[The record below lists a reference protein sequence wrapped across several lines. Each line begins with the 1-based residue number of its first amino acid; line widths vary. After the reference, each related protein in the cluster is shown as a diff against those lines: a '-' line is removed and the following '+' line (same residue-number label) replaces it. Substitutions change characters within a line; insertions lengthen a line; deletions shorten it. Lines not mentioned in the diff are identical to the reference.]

1 MDLPLVDDR
10 PQPAVLTAGD
20 LRRGRECEFG
30 LLVDLDVRLGRR
42 EALPVEVDPVR
53 ERFGDL
59 GRDYE
64 QEVTDE
70 LTAATGDGVVDAGRL
85 SPEQL
90 LPLLRDPSVR
100 LVHQAPVAGERF
112 RGRADHLLRHDDE
125 TWVVAETKLARSAR
139 PHALLQVAAYAEA
152 LAEAG
157 VAVAPFVRLF
167 LGDDSV
173 VDTPREDLAQD
184 LAAVRSHLERLQV
197 TGAPPASDE
206 VVRIP
211 VVYDG
216 EDLADVAELLGV
228 DTEEV
233 VRRHGAEE
241 WAVAFAGYAPGFGY
255 CAGTRF
261 DWDVPRRSEPRTAVP
276 AGSVALA
283 GEFTGVY
290 PRKGPGGWQLI
301 GRTAEQMFD
310 PHREPAALLRPG
322 VRVAF
327 EAVDA

>member
-1 MDLPLVDDR
+1 MRLLPSGTR
-10 PQPAVLTAGD
+10 AVLVELDDLTEARAWHAALEADPPAGTLD
-20 LRRGRECEFG
+20 L
-30 LLVDLDVRLGRR
+30 V
-42 EALPVEVDPVR
+42 P
-53 ERFGDL
+53 
-59 GRDYE
+59 
-64 QEVTDE
+64 
-70 LTAATGDGVVDAGRL
+70 AARTVMVVSEPG
-85 SPEQL
+85 
-90 LPLLRDPSVR
+90 
-100 LVHQAPVAGERF
+100 
-112 RGRADHLLRHDDE
+112 
-125 TWVVAETKLARSAR
+125 T
-139 PHALLQVAAYAEA
+139 
-152 LAEAG
+152 
-157 VAVAPFVRLF
+157 
-167 LGDDSV
+167 
-173 VDTPREDLAQD
+173 D
-184 LAAVRSHLERLQV
+184 LAAVHSHLERVQV

-216 EDLADVAELLGV
+216 EDLAAVAELLGV